1 MKLVM
6 NIPVSALTLLVD
18 REEGIQPEKKLS
30 VGLLVCKL
38 IFIIVIVI
46 GAWYI
51 LFVCSI
57 LDALKCLSQG
67 AYRYVR
73 RQLKL

>member
-1 MKLVM
+1 MKLLM

-46 GAWYI
+46 GACGI
-51 LFVCSI
+51 FCLFVVSWMH
-57 LDALKCLSQG
+57 
-67 AYRYVR
+67 
-73 RQLKL
+73 